1 MSQAEFEHRD
11 PHLLASFLM
20 SKTASVTAS
29 TIAQGRL
36 SLIRLLRY
44 LHDTGEDW
52 DGQFGH
58 LTELDLFGFLMTVHT
73 QGTANAT
80 PGRSGAD
87 AVWGVFRGLAFLQPL
102 LHLQL
107 PLDQVTMCLPSS
119 SAPRGQG
126 VPMSGARPLPP
137 ETLPLLYEYV
147 SNKSAP
153 PVLRSWAFALL
164 FSAVSSLRQA
174 NAQHIS
180 LYGTLTVAGK
190 DFLLSQHADGKSR
203 GKAAASFLTP
213 LQDTNGN
220 TAWFYDGIATLPV
233 NSDFLWADYSGK
245 PTSSE
250 GHILPCPLPESG
262 IQRTIHLVLEHAC
275 GMPAALAKTFTKHS
289 ARKTMVSL
297 AQAAGC
303 PWETMI
309 ELGHWKG
316 ATMGGA
322 FVLPA
327 EDLRRKKAL
336 ECISLP
342 ARYSSDARLRRV
354 ARITSNQIDR
364 LARYMEA
371 RKGSL
376 YAPFDTRWELVPLFN
391 PVVEGQ

>member
-1 MSQAEFEHRD
+1 M
-11 PHLLASFLM
+11 
-20 SKTASVTAS
+20 
-29 TIAQGRL
+29 
-36 SLIRLLRY
+36 
-44 LHDTGEDW
+44 
-52 DGQFGH
+52 
-58 LTELDLFGFLMTVHT
+58 
-73 QGTANAT
+73 
-80 PGRSGAD
+80 
-87 AVWGVFRGLAFLQPL
+87 WGVFRCLAFLQPR
-102 LHLQL
+102 LHPQL
-107 PLDQVTMCLPSS
+107 PLDQVKVCLPSS

-126 VPMSGARPLPP
+126 VPLTGARPLPP
-137 ETLPLLYEYV
+137 ETLPRLYAYV

-180 LYGTLTVAGK
+180 FYGTLTVAGK
-190 DFLLSQHADGKSR
+190 DFLLSQNADGKSR

-213 LQDTNGN
+213 LQDTNGSP
-220 TAWFYDGIATLPV
+220 AWFHDGIATLPA

-245 PTSSE
+245 PTSSD

-262 IQRTIHLVLEHAC
+262 IQRAIHMVLEHAC

-303 PWETMI
+303 PWETMF
-309 ELGHWKG
+309 ELGHWNG
-316 ATMGGA
+316 ATLGAA

-327 EDLRRKKAL
+327 EDLRRKKVL

-342 ARYSSDARLRRV
+342 ARYSADARLRRV
-354 ARITSNQIDR
+354 ARITSSQIDR

-371 RKGSL
+371 RKGSPH
-376 YAPFDTRWELVPLFN
+376 APFDTRWELVPLSN
-391 PVVEGQ
+391 PAVEGQ